1 MLGGVW
7 ELGEGGV
14 YPRRKNIM
22 TENELLQNMLNC
34 SYSFSQ
40 NENGKSIG
48 QALQQS
54 GIQPDASYYQGALKC
69 IEQALK
75 KKGDPKAVHFWE
87 EYQFSL
93 CKQLQHMQTN
103 AGRETVQTAVKIVKA
118 ILCAMKD

>member
-1 MLGGVW
+1 MFGGVG

-14 YPRRKNIM
+14 NPRRKNVM
-22 TENELLQNMLNC
+22 TENELLQNMLG
-34 SYSFSQ
+34 FSNGHFQ
-40 NENGKSIG
+40 NEKDKII
-48 QALQQS
+48 QKALQQS
-54 GIQPDASYYQGALKC
+54 GLQPNEPYYQGALQC

-75 KKGDPKAVHFWE
+75 KKGSRDAVHFWE
-87 EYQFSL
+87 EYGFSL

>member
-1 MLGGVW
+1 
-7 ELGEGGV
+7 
-14 YPRRKNIM
+14 M

-40 NENGKSIG
+40 NENEKSTG

-54 GIQPDASYYQGALKC
+54 SIQPDAPYYQGALQC

-75 KKGDPKAVHFWE
+75 KKDDPKAVHFWE

-93 CKQLQHMQTN
+93 CKQLQHVQTN

>member
-1 MLGGVW
+1 
-7 ELGEGGV
+7 
-14 YPRRKNIM
+14 M

-34 SYSFSQ
+34 SHWFSQ

-54 GIQPDASYYQGALKC
+54 GIQPDTSYYQGALKC

-75 KKGDPKAVHFWE
+75 KKGDQKAVHFWE

-93 CKQLQHMQTN
+93 CKQLQQMQTDTV
-103 AGRETVQTAVKIVKA
+103 RETVQAAIKTVKA
-118 ILCAMKD
+118 ILYAMRD